1 MSPRALADTSALM
14 ALFNP
19 DDQNHALATAI
30 ARRFLSGNR
39 LVGTTLMLGELHGLL
54 LRRSGI
60 KLARRVAEVL
70 LDDPAYEWVEVS
82 TSLIRDAVTRWL
94 QKFDDQRFSLTDAVS
109 LEVMRREGI
118 AAAFAFDRHFVTA
131 GFELLR

>member
-1 MSPRALADTSALM
+1 M

-19 DDQNHALATAI
+19 DDQHHALASAI
-30 ARRFLSGNR
+30 ARRFLSGGR
-39 LVGTTLMLGELHGLL
+39 LVGTTLILGELHGLL

-60 KLARRVAEVL
+60 KLARRVAAVL

-82 TSLIRDAVTRWL
+82 TTLIRAALTRWL
-94 QKFDDQRFSLTDAVS
+94 QKFDDQRFSLTDAVGF
-109 LEVMRREGI
+109 EVMRREGI
-118 AAAFAFDRHFVTA
+118 AAAFAFDRDFVTA

>member
-1 MSPRALADTSALM
+1 M

-30 ARRFLSGNR
+30 ARRFLPGGR
-39 LVGTTLMLGELHGLL
+39 LVGTALILGELHGLM

-60 KLARRVAEVL
+60 ELARRVAAAL
-70 LDDPAYEWVEVS
+70 LDDPLYNWVDVS
-82 TSLIRDAVTRWL
+82 TPLIRDAVTRWL
-94 QKFDDQRFSLTDAVS
+94 QRFHDRFSFTDAVS
-109 LEVMRREGI
+109 FEVMRREGLNS
-118 AAAFAFDRHFVTA
+118 AFAFDHDFVTA